1 MPIYEYKCRI
11 CDEHFEV
18 EQSFTDE
25 TLTEIDGCSIDES
38 GHHQVKKVF
47 AAPAI
52 AFKGDGFYRN
62 DARSSAASSTTSSGS
77 DAASSEKPPDKSS
90 DTSGDSATTA
100 DSSAG
105 KSSESSP
112 SSSSNGTK
120 AKTSTTSSSGD

>member
-25 TLTEIDGCSIDES
+25 TLTELDGCLIDES

-62 DARSSAASSTTSSGS
+62 DARSSAASSTTSGS
-77 DAASSEKPPDKSS
+77 DALSSEKPSDKSS
-90 DTSGDSATTA
+90 DASSDSATTT